1 MKIRSIALVCWLGLV
16 VVSGAEVETWENTEG
31 KTMEAELIGAD
42 DDSVVFKMKNSGKE
56 LRYPLAKL
64 SEESQKRV
72 EAFKTWQE
80 FAKSA
85 PKGVD
90 PKQTSLDP
98 DYRMARVHSEES
110 AYQLKTEGETDTT

>member
-1 MKIRSIALVCWLGLV
+1 MKNRWYALVCSLFLV
-16 VVSGAEVETWENTEG
+16 GDAGAEVETWENTEG

-72 EAFKTWQE
+72 EAFKTE
-80 FAKSA
+80 LL
-85 PKGVD
+85 PRD
-90 PKQTSLDP
+90 
-98 DYRMARVHSEES
+98 
-110 AYQLKTEGETDTT
+110 